1 MQNITYTKEERNIIL
16 IFAFFASFM
25 ATFMGSSVNIA
36 LPAIGKEFNL
46 NAIVLSW
53 VALSFLLTSAISTMP
68 AGWLSDVFSKKSII
82 LIGLSIYI
90 FALIFTILAR
100 NTFFLI
106 ISRIIHGLSAPLIF
120 SSSSALLVY
129 AFPKEQRGKVLGIN
143 SAAVYLGL
151 STGPFFGG
159 VLVHKFGWRSIFML
173 VMVIS
178 IILLFY
184 FTLRVRKDEVISSS
198 HNFDVTGIIL
208 YICAIVSFVYGLSN
222 ISENSGKIFTLIGF
236 FGIIIFIFFEN
247 KISNPVLPIKL
258 FRENVVYLFSNLAAL
273 IHYTSTFGITF
284 LLSLYLQ
291 YVRGL
296 TPQNAG
302 IIIMAQPFVMMLL
315 SPLAGRLSDKF
326 EPAYLASSGMA
337 LTAIGLLLLSTINMN
352 TGLLFIIVVLAF
364 IGFGFAFF
372 SSPNT
377 NAVMS
382 SVDRKY
388 YGIASGVLG
397 TMRLMGQM
405 FGLAISTMMFSFF
418 IGRAKIGPENF
429 DLFIKSIKILFFI
442 FFVLCTFGVFASM
455 ARGKVRK

>member
-1 MQNITYTKEERNIIL
+1 
-16 IFAFFASFM
+16 
-25 ATFMGSSVNIA
+25 
-36 LPAIGKEFNL
+36 
-46 NAIVLSW
+46 
-53 VALSFLLTSAISTMP
+53 
-68 AGWLSDVFSKKSII
+68 
-82 LIGLSIYI
+82 
-90 FALIFTILAR
+90 
-100 NTFFLI
+100 
-106 ISRIIHGLSAPLIF
+106 
-120 SSSSALLVY
+120 
-129 AFPKEQRGKVLGIN
+129 
-143 SAAVYLGL
+143 
-151 STGPFFGG
+151 
-159 VLVHKFGWRSIFML
+159 
-173 VMVIS
+173 
-178 IILLFY
+178 
-184 FTLRVRKDEVISSS
+184 
-198 HNFDVTGIIL
+198 
-208 YICAIVSFVYGLSN
+208 
-222 ISENSGKIFTLIGF
+222 
-236 FGIIIFIFFEN
+236 
-247 KISNPVLPIKL
+247 
-258 FRENVVYLFSNLAAL
+258 LFSNLAAL

-315 SPLAGRLSDKF
+315 SPLAGRLSDKI

-352 TGLLFIIVVLAF
+352 TGLLFIIVVLSF